1 MLSVLIFIIVFMAY
15 VLCSSEKRNTPMILS
30 YFSCMYSACFQVKVN
45 SSEPFRFEPISEK
58 SNCRNSETVFEFA
71 ACAVQVFW
79 KPETSTE
86 TSISI
91 KQYGEDICFKIQPF
105 KTEPYAVSVKRE
117 SKWTSFQFRLQIDGY
132 CQHYWTYHLVCKKL
146 GIFLWYFI

>member
-1 MLSVLIFIIVFMAY
+1 M
-15 VLCSSEKRNTPMILS
+15 
-30 YFSCMYSACFQVKVN
+30 
-45 SSEPFRFEPISEK
+45 FRFEPISEK

-86 TSISI
+86 TFISI

-105 KTEPYAVSVKRE
+105 KTELYTVSVNRE
-117 SKWTSFQFRLQIDGY
+117 SKSKSFG
-132 CQHYWTYHLVCKKL
+132 
-146 GIFLWYFI
+146 G